1 MNTTWCQ
8 SFDGDK
14 TRLFNSEQQIER
26 FSKDFVVTEIVEP
39 KWMNN
44 IFFKNESFTF
54 QERIKEQRLKRLVSL
69 NAICYIDAMKG
80 FYSNLSVK
88 ENGYLEYAVL
98 RKKL

>member
-1 MNTTWCQ
+1 
-8 SFDGDK
+8 
-14 TRLFNSEQQIER
+14 
-26 FSKDFVVTEIVEP
+26 
-39 KWMNN
+39 MNN

-80 FYSNLSVK
+80 FYSNLSVN